1 MMFLVLQHR
10 DNDVIE
16 TYLPPLPDSY
26 HNISY
31 GATIAGKTIL
41 FSVSLKGV
49 SCVLD
54 RWGVEQCHIR
64 CHERRCKANF
74 TASSWV
80 CVCLQRPSFFSHP
93 TKWSILVPLHT
104 LCKSYE
110 NSRLLYVHFVLVSCV
125 WANIWYF
132 VFAVYW
138 YCYHI
143 ISVRLRRSKF
153 SVFFCLLLR
162 LSPCTYR
169 LEQRDRHGRHSWVRL
184 GIYFDVPVPVGI
196 LLGLTS
202 WANISSI
209 VRVRRFVRTAMARNF
224 KGEKENEFGGEKW
237 KRHIS

>member
-1 MMFLVLQHR
+1 MYHHQWLIREEEEKKKRSSKHVVYVLIHKDWLMMMFLVLQHR

-80 CVCLQRPSFFSHP
+80 CVCLQRTSFFSHP

-125 WANIWYF
+125 WANI
-132 VFAVYW
+132 
-138 YCYHI
+138 
-143 ISVRLRRSKF
+143 
-153 SVFFCLLLR
+153 
-162 LSPCTYR
+162 
-169 LEQRDRHGRHSWVRL
+169 
-184 GIYFDVPVPVGI
+184 
-196 LLGLTS
+196 
-202 WANISSI
+202 
-209 VRVRRFVRTAMARNF
+209 
-224 KGEKENEFGGEKW
+224 
-237 KRHIS
+237 